1 MTETGEMSFT
11 ANILVVDDVAENLQ
25 VLTGML
31 KEQGY
36 VARPVPSGKMAL
48 MAARSEA
55 PDLILLDITMPEMN
69 GYEVC
74 EELKRD
80 PLLREIPV
88 LFISALSE
96 TMDKVRAFQAGGVDY
111 VTKPFQF
118 EEVSARVRTHLELR
132 RSQLELQTLLT
143 KTFVASL
150 KTMTDI
156 LSIVDPVL
164 FDRSNRIKRY
174 VRSMS
179 ETLGIKASR
188 SWHYEMAAMLS
199 QIGCVTI
206 PKEILQKKQESLA
219 LSDDEERIFRNHPG
233 VAAELIGG
241 IPRLETVVAVIKAQL
256 EPLKGAPLTDVQG
269 AETVLLGSRL
279 LRLALEYDLFR
290 QSGSNAVAAFQT
302 VQEIWRDYSPP
313 LLKALR
319 VIVEQ
324 EEKETVRAV
333 KITELRT
340 GMILMENVMTES
352 GLLVLNKSNE
362 LSANLLSLLKHYAG
376 QHPLREPIQVL
387 DKVKQ

>member
-1 MTETGEMSFT
+1 MTVAGERVGA

-25 VLTGML
+25 VLAGML

-36 VARPVPSGKMAL
+36 IPRPVPSGKMAL
-48 MAARSEA
+48 LAARSEP

-80 PLLREIPV
+80 TALKDIPV

-96 TMDKVRAFQAGGVDY
+96 TIDKVRAFQAGGVDY

-118 EEVSARVRTHLELR
+118 EEVCARVRTHLELR

-143 KTFVASL
+143 KTFVGSL

-179 ETLGIKASR
+179 ETLALSPGRA
-188 SWHYEMAAMLS
+188 WHYEMAAMLS
-199 QIGCVTI
+199 QIGCVAV
-206 PKEILQKKQESLA
+206 PKDILQKKQEGGK
-219 LSDDEERIFRNHPG
+219 LSDEEERAFRMHPG
-233 VAAELIGG
+233 VAADLIGG
-241 IPRLETVVAVIKAQL
+241 IPRLETVVAVLKAQL
-256 EPLKGAPLTDVQG
+256 DPIKGEPLSDVQR
-269 AETVLLGSRL
+269 ADAVLLGSRL
-279 LRLALEYDLFR
+279 LRLAIEYDYLR

-302 VQEIWRDYSPP
+302 VQESWRNYSPP
-313 LLKALR
+313 LLQALR
-319 VIVEQ
+319 VIVER
-324 EEKETVRAV
+324 EEKETVRV
-333 KITELRT
+333 VMVGELRS

-362 LSANLLSLLKHYAG
+362 LSANLLSLLKHYAA
-376 QHPLREPIQVL
+376 QHRIREPIQVL
-387 DKVKQ
+387 DWIK